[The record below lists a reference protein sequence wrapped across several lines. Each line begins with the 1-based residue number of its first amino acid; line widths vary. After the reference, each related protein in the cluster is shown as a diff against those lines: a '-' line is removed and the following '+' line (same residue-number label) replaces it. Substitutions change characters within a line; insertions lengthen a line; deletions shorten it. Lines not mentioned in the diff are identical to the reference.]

1 MRNPRSVLSA
11 WLLSALGYFSLV
23 LPTAMAAGD
32 AAPQATAAPHDG
44 QHDFDFNI
52 GTWKT
57 HIRRLVHPLTGSTT
71 WMELNGT
78 VSVRKIWDGR
88 AQLEEVEA
96 DGPTGHF
103 EDLQLFLYRPE
114 AHQWTLSF
122 ANSAVGTLSEA
133 AIGEFKNG
141 QAEFYDQET
150 LNGRAIL
157 VRIVWSHINPDSH
170 HFEQSFSDDGGKTW
184 EANFVADVTRA
195 KEPSSTSSEPASESS
210 DAPRDFDFNFGKW
223 KTHIT
228 RLEHPLSGSQK
239 WVDYDGTSDVSK
251 VWNGRASLFELEASG
266 PAGQV
271 EGVGLRLYNP
281 KSHQWSL
288 NWANARDGIMGTP
301 MVGEFVDGQGQFYDQ
316 EEFAG
321 RVIFSRNG
329 FYDIKPDSSRFE
341 QAFSGDAGKTW
352 ETNWIMTFSRG

>member
-1 MRNPRSVLSA
+1 MKTPRPVLLA
-11 WLLSALGYFSLV
+11 ILLTALGYFLSAV
-23 LPTAMAAGD
+23 PTAMAVGE
-32 AAPQATAAPHDG
+32 AAPQGTATQRDG

-57 HIRRLVHPLTGSTT
+57 HIRRLLHPLTGSTT
-71 WMELNGT
+71 WLELNGAA
-78 VSVRKIWDGR
+78 SVREIWDGR

-114 AHQWTLSF
+114 SHQWTLSF
-122 ANSAVGTLSEA
+122 ANSAVGTLSEP

-157 VRIVWSHINPDSH
+157 VRIIWSDITPDSH
-170 HFEQSFSDDGGKTW
+170 RFEQSFSDDGGKTW
-184 EANFVADVTRA
+184 EANFIANVTRE
-195 KEPSSTSSEPASESS
+195 KELENKLPSPQVSESS
-210 DAPRDFDFNFGKW
+210 DGTHDFDFNFGKW

-228 RLEHPLSGSQK
+228 RLVHPLSSSQT

-266 PAGQV
+266 PSGRV

-281 KSHQWSL
+281 KSRQWSL
-288 NWANARDGIMGTP
+288 NWANGRDGIMGTP
-301 MVGEFVDGQGQFYDQ
+301 MVGEFAHGRGEFYDQ
-316 EEFAG
+316 EEFQG
-321 RVIFSRNG
+321 RIIFSRNG

-341 QAFSGDAGKTW
+341 QAFSGDEGKTW
-352 ETNWIMTFSRG
+352 ETNWIMTFTR